1 MSSYLFSVF
10 SLALTSSS
18 FSKSAVSLAPWT
30 LWEIQQFTL
39 NVALFWLAWSQKWI
53 KSGEPFDY
61 IFPLIYFYLHNTAH
75 WQNCSAFSILRLLFS
90 ASWLSLHE
98 RPDPSSGPF
107 RASIAETIPTTFR
120 VQKKAQQNDF
130 FHYCARK
137 KHTFNFFSQLIW
149 YDDDYIEGYSTVI
162 IAPLLASLLY
172 KMLI

>member
-120 VQKKAQQNDF
+120 VQKLSRMISFIIVHAKNIPLI
-130 FHYCARK
+130 
-137 KHTFNFFSQLIW
+137 FFSADMIW
-149 YDDDYIEGYSTVI
+149 WW
-162 IAPLLASLLY
+162 LY
-172 KMLI
+172 RGVLHCHNCCITSITFI